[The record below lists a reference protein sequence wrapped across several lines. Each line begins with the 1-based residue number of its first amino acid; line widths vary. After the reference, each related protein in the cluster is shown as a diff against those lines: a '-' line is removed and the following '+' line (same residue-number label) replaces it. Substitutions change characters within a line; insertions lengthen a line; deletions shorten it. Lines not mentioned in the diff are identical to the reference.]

1 MDGNNE
7 EALQFEWTS
16 PLAGAPSAFSR
27 VKGAVAEQAM
37 VCLLLLMGILLHKE
51 EVLIVYVHLRI
62 LLALVRTFIQRCA
75 GLCDICSRTRE
86 ASM

>member
-27 VKGAVAEQAM
+27 VKGAIAEQAM

-51 EVLIVYVHLRI
+51 EVMIGYMHMRPK
-62 LLALVRTFIQRCA
+62 TFCW
-75 GLCDICSRTRE
+75 LWCE
-86 ASM
+86 Y